1 MVADKTRVEI
11 EGTCPLCGYDEPE
24 FELSY
29 PTEGSHPAD
38 NLIADCVVSC
48 AHCDS
53 TIEKSLSETPDFRVE
68 EETETVER
76 TVRTKYLNVND
87 FFNARTDNAN

>member
-1 MVADKTRVEI
+1 MVADKTELEI
-11 EGTCPLCGYDEPE
+11 EGTCPICGYDEPE

-29 PTEGSHPAD
+29 PSEVVHAAD
-38 NLIADCVVSC
+38 GLIADCIVYC
-48 AHCDS
+48 AWCDS

-68 EETETVER
+68 EKTETVER